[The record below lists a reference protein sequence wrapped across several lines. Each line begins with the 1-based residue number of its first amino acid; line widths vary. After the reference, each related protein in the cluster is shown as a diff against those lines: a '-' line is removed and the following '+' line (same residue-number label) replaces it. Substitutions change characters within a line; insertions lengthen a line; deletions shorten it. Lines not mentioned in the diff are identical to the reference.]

1 MKNFKRIAA
10 LLLALCMV
18 FALCAC
24 GGNDGGKDK
33 DKDKDEDKV
42 EKKTDAEI
50 IVGSW
55 ATTLDMTSLLEELDG
70 GDELAQLLMYFD
82 FSSVD
87 LVLTAN
93 FDEKG
98 NYELAFTVDE
108 NQMKLM
114 FRNGM
119 EKMLDDMLVGSGYTI
134 DDIAAA
140 EGMTKDAYLDAMVD
154 ESLELDDIFEDS
166 NESGTYKIEDGK
178 IYLIEKDA
186 DADDSQ
192 YAVYELT
199 EDELTFKEFYND
211 GVKNESSAY
220 PMVFE
225 RA

>member
-33 DKDKDEDKV
+33 DKDEDKV

-55 ATTLDMTSLLEELDG
+55 VTTLDMTALLEELEG
-70 GDELAQLLMYFD
+70 GDDLAQLLMYFD
-82 FSSVD
+82 FSTVEI
-87 LVLTAN
+87 VLTAS

-98 NYELAFTVDE
+98 NYDLAFSVDE
-108 NQMKLM
+108 AEMKLM

-119 EKMLDDMLVGSGYTI
+119 EKMLNDMLVGSGYTI
-134 DDIAAA
+134 DDVAAA

-154 ESLELDDIFEDS
+154 ESLDVDDMFADS

-178 IYLIEKDA
+178 LYLVEKD
-186 DADDSQ
+186 DTDEGDH

-211 GVKNESSAY
+211 GEKNESSAY